1 MIRLWENIM
10 MQLSKNVFVRF
21 EHHINN
27 GTLYIYNKKTQ
38 KIFKS
43 QEIAYDVLK
52 KLNAYDIAKELEN
65 IYSEYTYDEIKY
77 TVENIIRTLKSIGV
91 IENV

>member
-1 MIRLWENIM
+1 MPRCGRILPQGSLNGSVWE
-10 MQLSKNVFVRF
+10 
-21 EHHINN
+21 
-27 GTLYIYNKKTQ
+27 NKKTQ

-65 IYSEYTYDEIKY
+65 IYSEYTYDEINY

>member
-1 MIRLWENIM
+1 M

-21 EHHINN
+21 EPHINN
-27 GTLYIYNKKTQ
+27 ETLYIFNKKTQ

-65 IYSEYTYDEIKY
+65 IYSEYTYDEINY

>member
-1 MIRLWENIM
+1 MCLLDLNPILIM
-10 MQLSKNVFVRF
+10 
-21 EHHINN
+21 E
-27 GTLYIYNKKTQ
+27 LYIFTNKKTQ

>member
-1 MIRLWENIM
+1 M

-21 EHHINN
+21 EPHINN
-27 GTLYIYNKKTQ
+27 GTLYIFNKKTQ

-52 KLNAYDIAKELEN
+52 KLNAY
-65 IYSEYTYDEIKY
+65 EYTYDEIKY

>member
-1 MIRLWENIM
+1 MLQ
-10 MQLSKNVFVRF
+10 QLIVTITV
-21 EHHINN
+21 I
-27 GTLYIYNKKTQ
+27 
-38 KIFKS
+38 
-43 QEIAYDVLK
+43 YDVLK

-91 IENV
+91 IENVQ

>member
-1 MIRLWENIM
+1 MCLLDLN
-10 MQLSKNVFVRF
+10 
-21 EHHINN
+21 
-27 GTLYIYNKKTQ
+27 T
-38 KIFKS
+38 
-43 QEIAYDVLK
+43 K

>member
-1 MIRLWENIM
+1 M

-43 QEIAYDVLK
+43 KEIAYDVLK
-52 KLNAYDIAKELEN
+52 RLNTYDIAKELEN
-65 IYSEYTYDEIKY
+65 IYLEYTYDEIKY

-91 IENV
+91 TENV